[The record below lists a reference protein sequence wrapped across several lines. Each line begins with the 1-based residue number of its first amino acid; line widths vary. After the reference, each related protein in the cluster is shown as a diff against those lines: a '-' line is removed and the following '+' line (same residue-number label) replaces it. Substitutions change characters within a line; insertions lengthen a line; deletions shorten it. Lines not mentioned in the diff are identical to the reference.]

1 MCADALAHIGC
12 ELDNTLMFYEFCPTQ
27 IRHLVADDAIG
38 MSLPY

>member
-1 MCADALAHIGC
+1 
-12 ELDNTLMFYEFCPTQ
+12 LMFYEFCPTQ